1 MVYLHILSIIEGA
14 KWWVTDGKCGEML
27 HVEIKENKQLKVKLK
42 DKKFT
47 ESLLLFF
54 FTKTSL
60 E

>member
-27 HVEIKENKQLKVKLK
+27 HVEIKENKQLKIKVK

-47 ESLLLFF
+47 ESLL
-54 FTKTSL
+54 
-60 E
+60 